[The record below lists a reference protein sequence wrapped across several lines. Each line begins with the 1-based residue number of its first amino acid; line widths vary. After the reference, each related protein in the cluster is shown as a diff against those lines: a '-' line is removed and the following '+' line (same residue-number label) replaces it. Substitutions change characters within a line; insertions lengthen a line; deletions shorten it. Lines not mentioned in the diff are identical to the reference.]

1 MNKERAKPPKE
12 SFEDYVKQHCEEEA
26 VPYDDALRRLVAT
39 PPKPRKRSSQDGAPG
54 EAEIEAAIA
63 VPAFLA

>member
-39 PPKPRKRSSQDGAPG
+39 PSKPRK
-54 EAEIEAAIA
+54 
-63 VPAFLA
+63 